1 MTEQKIDF
9 DEQELHDVV
18 LSIVEDLVKRFNDF
32 ERTHGSNFTASLAAT
47 LAKEL
52 LVRLATTSDSLEQI
66 QSTWQKVNQEAY
78 KSLIAY
84 AKFSKHMNEV
94 NPGVGKPQ

>member
-1 MTEQKIDF
+1 MTEQAIDF
-9 DEQELHDVV
+9 DEQELHDIV
-18 LSIVEDLVKRFNDF
+18 LAIVQDLEQRFNGY

-52 LVRLATTSDSLEQI
+52 LIRLATTSDSVEQI
-66 QSTWQKVNQEAY
+66 QSTWKKINTEAY

-84 AKFSKHMNEV
+84 AEFSKHINEV
-94 NPGVGKPQ
+94 SPGMGKRQ